1 MEKDDE
7 KFLLYK
13 MLMAFAGNGCSST
26 SLYQYK
32 NKDDLIYIDMPRSQ
46 DYTDELE
53 KINRDDSGLALT
65 ITLKKAAAKKI
76 KIQNYWLVA
85 RRVLVYII

>member
-1 MEKDDE
+1 
-7 KFLLYK
+7 
-13 MLMAFAGNGCSST
+13 MAFASNGCTSA

-32 NKDDLIYIDMPRSQ
+32 NKDDRIYIDMTRSKG
-46 DYTDELE
+46 YTDELK

-65 ITLKKAAAKKI
+65 ITLKKAAAENI

-85 RRVLVYII
+85 RGVLVYTI